1 MNIYEL
7 LNELISNQNKR
18 LSKYMFT
25 EELKDKLE
33 TELDRKIF
41 EIVKNICS
49 LGVDISMTK
58 ISFLP
63 LAVIGNKRS
72 FSIEDFS
79 EDDYSLLESLD
90 LERLPLRLQ
99 VRIADILW
107 TEKRIRKNAIVAS
120 NGYLELFNLS
130 LNQEE
135 WFSAIGF
142 IKRAI
147 SISLQVKCEEI
158 SNKAFEMILSKTF
171 EISRY
176 NVICTLRLLKIII
189 FHKNNNFNEIIN
201 IINYIIKN
209 SNDSILN
216 IEKAYALKYDL
227 CVAYKKSDLAKK
239 ARLELADL
247 YVNYADNEIK
257 NDVSSVMTAEN
268 CLKKAVCI
276 YNNYKEKTKAESVH
290 RKLLIVQK
298 EILKFIKPVST
309 TIDMSTAIDYIEKNF
324 SNMSFEESILRL
336 VQLTKMY
343 TKEEIRKDILKNHSE
358 FCLKNL
364 LYNEIINKYG
374 QTVIEIPPLSLD
386 NPEADEKL
394 MDLHINRKLVDLGEL
409 EGNLFIRY
417 IVHKIHTSFE
427 FKLDE
432 LDFLVSNNCI
442 IPEGREKIF
451 KSAVFMIFNEQ
462 YYEAIHILA
471 PQIENLFRELARK
484 VGAIT
489 STIENDGSS
498 REKVLSSIFD
508 LPELVDCYDN
518 DILFLFKSLMN
529 EISGAN
535 IRNKVAHG
543 LISEEE
549 ASSGIYLY
557 FFAVTIKLLSYNSK
571 ETYKILKTN
580 SRLQEF
586 DDVEFKK

>member
-25 EELKDKLE
+25 EELKDKLK

-107 TEKRIRKNAIVAS
+107 IEKRIRKNAIVAS

-176 NVICTLRLLKIII
+176 NVICTLRLLEIIV
-189 FHKNNNFNEIIN
+189 FHKHNNFNEIIN

-239 ARLELADL
+239 TRLELADL

-257 NDVSSVMTAEN
+257 NDVSSVMSAEN

-298 EILKFIKPVST
+298 EILKFIKPV
-309 TIDMSTAIDYIEKNF
+309 
-324 SNMSFEESILRL
+324 
-336 VQLTKMY
+336 
-343 TKEEIRKDILKNHSE
+343 
-358 FCLKNL
+358 
-364 LYNEIINKYG
+364 
-374 QTVIEIPPLSLD
+374 LSL
-386 NPEADEKL
+386 
-394 MDLHINRKLVDLGEL
+394 
-409 EGNLFIRY
+409 
-417 IVHKIHTSFE
+417 
-427 FKLDE
+427 
-432 LDFLVSNNCI
+432 
-442 IPEGREKIF
+442 
-451 KSAVFMIFNEQ
+451 
-462 YYEAIHILA
+462 IHI
-471 PQIENLFRELARK
+471 
-484 VGAIT
+484 
-489 STIENDGSS
+489 
-498 REKVLSSIFD
+498 
-508 LPELVDCYDN
+508 
-518 DILFLFKSLMN
+518 
-529 EISGAN
+529 
-535 IRNKVAHG
+535 
-543 LISEEE
+543 
-549 ASSGIYLY
+549 
-557 FFAVTIKLLSYNSK
+557 
-571 ETYKILKTN
+571 
-580 SRLQEF
+580 
-586 DDVEFKK
+586 